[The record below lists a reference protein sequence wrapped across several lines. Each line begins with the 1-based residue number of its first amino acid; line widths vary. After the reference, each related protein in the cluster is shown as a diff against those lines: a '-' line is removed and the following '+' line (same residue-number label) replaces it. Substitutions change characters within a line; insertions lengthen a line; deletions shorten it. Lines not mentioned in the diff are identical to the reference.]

1 MQKPVASRIPQGVGA
16 VPPPGMDPRKG
27 KLMCIKV
34 RMLDDTVAVFHLGHR
49 ANGQALFD
57 EVCRHL
63 NLLESDYFGLEF
75 VDGYGNRCWLD
86 KDKSILRQITAAQS
100 DARFYFVVKF
110 YTPNPSELEE
120 EYTRY
125 LLSLQIRRDLAH
137 GEFVCN
143 ENTAA
148 LLASFIV
155 QAECGDYSAEDYP
168 DHTYLSVTAFV
179 PHQTS
184 AFQMKV
190 MDNHKKLVGM
200 TPADADLA
208 LLETARRCD
217 FYGIKLHQAKDLE
230 GTDIALSVAHMGI
243 KVFQHLNC
251 ASTFSWAKIRKLS
264 FKRKKLMIKLHP
276 DPYQFQKETAEFI
289 FDNRNECK
297 NFWKKCVEH
306 HAFFR
311 CLDVQ
316 PEVKKESKFFTRG
329 SSFRY
334 QGRTQKQLIDYVR
347 EHHKRREP
355 FERLIR
361 PSMTP
366 RAQAS
371 IHNVLDATRDSSV
384 PYQPLPSL
392 STVSSQPNDQIRTFS
407 SVRQQRRL
415 SAQRSI
421 EEQPQATG
429 NRVNQRPKSAHSRPI
444 SEYIREE
451 RAFSSEYEPKSE
463 RADVPKNNSKTNGQN
478 GASGAF
484 GPSTSAEVDP
494 MSVSL
499 PNVLGEDIKVIC
511 REFQVRVDKGYPSK
525 SASGDNFL
533 NQSRDNISEG
543 SYRLEENS
551 SQSDVATT
559 YSNATDPRV
568 YSTTFTTKR
577 VGNVIVKKVKPAV
590 KPTRPQVK
598 DSSDDDSSNYS
609 DCRVS
614 SVSAP
619 ARHSNRIL
627 NMNASQVRA
636 GFARCKDNVAIPI
649 DCPPLKEATP
659 PYNIG
664 SAANPPYKTE
674 SIAYKH
680 DGIPS
685 KIESNLYKGVTSA
698 SEYTPPVSSEY
709 SPHITGRLV
718 GDSSVLSNRIGQDS
732 TVVYRPPKEATPP
745 ATSVGT
751 CVNMYVTSSST
762 ASGTAPVT
770 STTSTATII
779 RPVVLSSNSPP
790 TPIRKPIFIK
800 PNKDGPSNIVISK
813 SETPSTSSGTP
824 SISTIV
830 NRPSTFDPN
839 ASTSTPVIIGKSE
852 NSSFRTVIPT
862 SPTKERKSPTYVSRS
877 KAWDSEGQKATSPVN
892 ISGPLPGKIITR
904 QNVVLTPYGVDTK
917 PEKPSVPPKP
927 KDLIEKRKS
936 GEPGKINEKIYA
948 IFDKPGES
956 SKAYEDQHGQGE
968 HLQTLGDH
976 HNVPGGHQGKHHA
989 QGGHH
994 PLVSGSYSISERV
1007 STSFINNDKDTMV
1020 LITTDKKSTKK
1031 EIVSEEDRLLEP
1043 LESILNDANN
1053 LAFLS
1058 EGREKKEQPFPTLIS
1073 VESEDRPDLKKLHL
1087 LNGEIPYTLTMRNI
1101 QQAPSTTHSTF
1112 SDDNKEGS
1120 PDIKGKPTRRSTD
1133 SLRARKSIDL
1143 VHRNRLPSLDSFS
1156 SQDHSISP
1164 TTPEAGNVIDYVSRR
1179 RSVSSDR
1186 YSNSGATSAP
1196 CARRN
1201 KNPERRRTQ
1210 PVQLT
1215 KSAAIDSES
1224 PTMKTDSNAETSCC
1238 DPDSKGHNIDGKA
1251 DNKPSVSSNN
1261 RPAVAPKP
1269 VKEAEKQSDS
1279 SSSSDLPEPPRILAP
1294 PPTTSTLPSVKS
1306 DSNTVPQA
1314 ATHKKETGLIE
1325 TDL

>member
-1 MQKPVASRIPQGVGA
+1 MKSPKPFSANPLSKKSRFPSFTQDVIVNFALVA
-16 VPPPGMDPRKG
+16 
-27 KLMCIKV
+27 
-34 RMLDDTVAVFHLGHR
+34 HR

-75 VDGYGNRCWLD
+75 LDGYGNRCWLD
-86 KDKSILRQITAAQS
+86 KDKSILRQITVAQS

-110 YTPNPSELEE
+110 YTPNPAELEE

-125 LLSLQIRRDLAH
+125 LLSLQLRRDLAH

-168 DHTYLSVTAFV
+168 DHTYLSVTSFV
-179 PHQTS
+179 PHQTT

-190 MDNHKKLVGM
+190 MENHKKLVGM

-264 FKRKKLMIKLHP
+264 FKRKKLMVKLHP

-311 CLDVQ
+311 CIDVQ
-316 PEVKKESKFFTRG
+316 PDPKKESKFFSRG

-334 QGRTQKQLIDYVR
+334 HGRTQKQLIDYVR

-361 PSMTP
+361 PSVTP
-366 RAQAS
+366 RGQS
-371 IHNVLDATRDSSV
+371 IHHVLDATRDSSI
-384 PYQPLPSL
+384 PYQPV
-392 STVSSQPNDQIRTFS
+392 TASQDIENIR
-407 SVRQQRRL
+407 QRRL
-415 SAQRSI
+415 SAQKLA
-421 EEQPQATG
+421 EEKTVKVA
-429 NRVNQRPKSAHSRPI
+429 QRPKSAHSRPT
-444 SEYIREE
+444 SEYVRED
-451 RAFSSEYEPKSE
+451 RACSSEYEPKSE
-463 RADVPKNNSKTNGQN
+463 RLEHNGNKVVYNQN
-478 GASGAF
+478 
-484 GPSTSAEVDP
+484 PSTSAEPDP

-511 REFQVRVDKGYPSK
+511 REFQVRVDKAYPSK
-525 SASGDNFL
+525 SASGENFL

-577 VGNVIVKKVKPAV
+577 VGNVIVKKVKPST
-590 KPTRPQVK
+590 KPVRPTNK

-609 DCRVS
+609 DCRIS

-619 ARHSNRIL
+619 ARQSNRIL
-627 NMNASQVRA
+627 TMNASQVRA
-636 GFARCKDNVAIPI
+636 GFARCKDNIPVPI
-649 DCPPLKEATP
+649 DCPPPKEP
-659 PYNIG
+659 
-664 SAANPPYKTE
+664 
-674 SIAYKH
+674 
-680 DGIPS
+680 
-685 KIESNLYKGVTSA
+685 
-698 SEYTPPVSSEY
+698 TPPV
-709 SPHITGRLV
+709 
-718 GDSSVLSNRIGQDS
+718 
-732 TVVYRPPKEATPP
+732 A
-745 ATSVGT
+745 SVGT
-751 CVNMYVTSSST
+751 CINMYVTTSST
-762 ASGTAPVT
+762 AAGTAPVT
-770 STTSTATII
+770 STTSTSTII

-800 PNKDGPSNIVISK
+800 PKEG
-813 SETPSTSSGTP
+813 GTAGA
-824 SISTIV
+824 V
-830 NRPSTFDPN
+830 VGRPSTFDPEA
-839 ASTSTPVIIGKSE
+839 ASSGPVVIKSE
-852 NSSFRTVIPT
+852 NSSFRPFISNIDAERRSPIYAGHVSTSAAYHTTYNTTSASIPAGST
-862 SPTKERKSPTYVSRS
+862 
-877 KAWDSEGQKATSPVN
+877 ATTISGHINNPSLPFN
-892 ISGPLPGKIITR
+892 PSGPLPGKIITR
-904 QNVVLTPYGVDTK
+904 QNVVLTPQGVDVK
-917 PEKPSVPPKP
+917 PEKPAVPPKP
-927 KDLIEKRKS
+927 KDLLDKGKPAPEKIS
-936 GEPGKINEKIYA
+936 EKIYA
-948 IFDKPGES
+948 IFDRPGQCSVSTVKQDES
-956 SKAYEDQHGQGE
+956 QSSRLAETAG
-968 HLQTLGDH
+968 
-976 HNVPGGHQGKHHA
+976 PS
-989 QGGHH
+989 
-994 PLVSGSYSISERV
+994 SGTFSVTERTSTSYS
-1007 STSFINNDKDTMV
+1007 DKDT
-1020 LITTDKKSTKK
+1020 LILIKTEKNSSKSDAAK
-1031 EIVSEEDRLLEP
+1031 LLEP
-1043 LESILNDANN
+1043 LESILNDANQ

-1058 EGREKKEQPFPTLIS
+1058 EGKERKEVPFPTLIS

-1087 LNGEIPYTLTMRNI
+1087 LNGEIPYTLTMRNV
-1101 QQAPSTTHSTF
+1101 QQTPAGANYNNYGEDS
-1112 SDDNKEGS
+1112 KEGS

-1179 RSVSSDR
+1179 RSTSSDR
-1186 YSNSGATSAP
+1186 FSNSGAISAP

-1210 PVQLT
+1210 PVQLSKST
-1215 KSAAIDSES
+1215 AIEAESPSNSVPNKVEEARNVSEDQTVGPSSSSTVAAKENEEKSADPILPINPKPAI
-1224 PTMKTDSNAETSCC
+1224 
-1238 DPDSKGHNIDGKA
+1238 
-1251 DNKPSVSSNN
+1251 
-1261 RPAVAPKP
+1261 APKP
-1269 VKEAEKQSDS
+1269 SLKQAEAEKQSDS
-1279 SSSSDLPEPPRILAP
+1279 SSSSDLPAP
-1294 PPTTSTLPSVKS
+1294 PPSTDPVLPTTTSTSTTFPSAQPEPAA
-1306 DSNTVPQA
+1306 VPPG
-1314 ATHKKETGLIE
+1314 TEVPVSTRKKETGLLE